1 MDKDPERP
9 AKRARTDAQLE
20 QKRKVD
26 RLKQKSNRAESKT
39 RLENIEKDVMF
50 LRETMSSLM
59 QQLNGL
65 PDLSSLAGLSG
76 GISGG
81 MQPPQGSRNASL
93 EIPENSSVVRSSL
106 SFLLASTRNT
116 VLTMCK
122 TALFQL
128 SRSFVES

>member
-1 MDKDPERP
+1 MDQDSERP

-39 RLENIEKDVMF
+39 RLENIEKDVTF
-50 LRETMSSLM
+50 LRETMGSLM

-65 PDLSSLAGLSG
+65 SNLSSLAGLAS
-76 GISGG
+76 G

-93 EIPENSSVVRSSL
+93 EIPENSSVVRY
-106 SFLLASTRNT
+106 FLPSALAS
-116 VLTMCK
+116 
-122 TALFQL
+122 
-128 SRSFVES
+128 S